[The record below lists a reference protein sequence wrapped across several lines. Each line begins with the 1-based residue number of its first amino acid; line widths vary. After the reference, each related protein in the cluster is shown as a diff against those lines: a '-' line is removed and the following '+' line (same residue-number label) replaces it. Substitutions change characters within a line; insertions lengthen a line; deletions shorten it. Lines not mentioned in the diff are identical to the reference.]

1 MSIQKYIISGLLAI
15 ATMPVL
21 AQKMVF
27 NSTNLNVG
35 STLWKNPITATFKFH
50 NKDRTPLIVT
60 NVDPMC
66 GCMVT
71 SWTREPVAQGKE
83 GTIQVTYDAM
93 QLGHFDKMID
103 VYTNEGDKPVTLRF
117 RGIVT
122 NAEVK
127 PLEETYPY
135 RVGDILLSTN
145 NIEFPDASKGDTVFA
160 RIEIMNDSKQVYTP
174 TLMHLPPYITATA
187 RPAMLARGR
196 RGVIDLMLDTRK
208 LVNLGLT
215 QTSIYLAE
223 YAGDKVRPDNEI
235 AVTAVQL
242 PEVDVNLPEII
253 RPAFTVSTTEL
264 KLGSVGKKKSLKG
277 KVRITNTGRGVLKLS
292 AIEVFNQAL
301 TVQLPKREI
310 LAGQSVDMTVKL
322 DLQLLSRFKTQ
333 PRVLLI
339 SNDPKHQKETI
350 TVTFSE

>member
-1 MSIQKYIISGLLAI
+1 MTIRKLLIYSVMAL
-15 ATMPVL
+15 ASTTAM
-21 AQKMVF
+21 AQKIVF
-27 NSTNLNVG
+27 SSNNVNTG
-35 STLWKNPITATFKFH
+35 ATLWKKPVTATFKFH
-50 NKDRTPLIVT
+50 NRERTPLVVT
-60 NVDPMC
+60 NVVPMC

-71 SWTREPVAQGKE
+71 TWTKEPIAQGKE
-83 GTIQVTYDAM
+83 GEIQVTYDAM

-103 VYTNEGDKPVTLRF
+103 VYTNEGDKPVTLRLK
-117 RGIVT
+117 GIVT
-122 NAEVK
+122 NGDVK
-127 PLEETYPY
+127 DITENYPY

-160 RIEIMNDSKQVYTP
+160 RIDIMNDSKQVYTP

-196 RGVIDLMLDTRK
+196 RGTIDLMLDSRK

-223 YAGDKVRPDNEI
+223 YAGDKVSPDNEI
-235 AVTAVQL
+235 AVTAVLL
-242 PEVDVNLPEII
+242 PEVDENLPEII
-253 RPAFTVSTTEL
+253 RPAFKVSTTEL
-264 KLGSVGKKKSLKG
+264 NLGSVGKKKSLKG
-277 KVRITNTGRGVLKLS
+277 KVRISNTGRGVLRLS

-301 TVQLPKREI
+301 TVQLPKREV

-322 DLQLLSRFKTQ
+322 DMTLLSRFKTQ

-350 TVTFSE
+350 TVTFTE